1 MFRQRGGTRLIVL
14 RDSIAAAAAIR
25 TALDSADPVDIPGL
39 RRALELMVLAQR
51 TDSELLKDWTR
62 QMLREAKVD
71 PQDGLAAVRALRK
84 AEPGLD
90 LKTAVDLVKD
100 VASR

>member
-14 RDSIAAAAAIR
+14 RDSTAAAAAIR

-39 RRALELMVLAQR
+39 RRALELMVLAQG
-51 TDSELLKDWTR
+51 TDSELLKEWTLHR
-62 QMLREAKVD
+62 LREAEVD